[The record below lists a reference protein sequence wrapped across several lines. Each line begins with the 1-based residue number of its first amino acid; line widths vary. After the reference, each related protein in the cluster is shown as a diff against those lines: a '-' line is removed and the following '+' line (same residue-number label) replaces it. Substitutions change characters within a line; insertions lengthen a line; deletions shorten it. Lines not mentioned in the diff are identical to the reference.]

1 MITAPL
7 PAGAVFRQTSGRCK
21 TLRVSVVA
29 FHIQLRKNLT
39 GGVAAGGQAL
49 VEDDGIGNWALDAP
63 FGIEFGL
70 NAIPPP
76 ADEFLGGSAA
86 AESPGVADVL
96 GSGDFFDASEGS
108 EFGP

>member
-1 MITAPL
+1 M
-7 PAGAVFRQTSGRCK
+7 
-21 TLRVSVVA
+21 
-29 FHIQLRKNLT
+29 
-39 GGVAAGGQAL
+39 

-63 FGIEFGL
+63 FGIEFCL

-86 AESPGVADVL
+86 AESPGVADVF

-108 EFGP
+108 EFGPEDVAEMLVVLFFVGLDAVVGCE